1 MFKDK
6 KIVAL
11 IPALALTLLSGCGQE
26 QGTTEQKISRQLSTK
41 CALDFINAE
50 SRLVVQTKTGK
61 ADFSGWAVDS
71 NTKTAPEV
79 LNVVLTSD
87 KGVAFVFEGGQ
98 RLARPDVAKLFKQPA
113 FLNSGF
119 KLSADVS
126 TLAKGTY
133 SVSLQMPFNNSVV
146 ACKTKKVLLV
156 D

>member
-41 CALDFINAE
+41 CSLDFINAE
-50 SRLVVQTKTGK
+50 SGLVVQTKTGK
-61 ADFSGWAVDS
+61 ADFRGWAVDS
-71 NTKTAPEV
+71 NSNTTPEV
-79 LNVVLTSD
+79 LNVVLTSAE
-87 KGVAFVFEGGQ
+87 GVAFVFEGSQ
-98 RLARPDVAKLFKQPA
+98 RFARPGVVKVFKHDA

-126 TLAKGTY
+126 TLANGTY
-133 SVSLQMPFNNSVV
+133 SVSLQMPLDNSVV
-146 ACKTKKVLLV
+146 VCKTKKVLLIN
-156 D
+156 